1 VNPTYKI
8 QHQPH
13 LPDGFDQARCGQ
25 DQPKENTMS
34 ANQKDF
40 EAIVKLE
47 EENRKLEEAA
57 KHDPVQ

>member
-1 VNPTYKI
+1 
-8 QHQPH
+8 
-13 LPDGFDQARCGQ
+13 
-25 DQPKENTMS
+25 MS